1 MPRLP
6 LILFDIDGTL
16 LAAGDATH
24 ARSIT
29 AACQELFGVAGDP
42 RRADLAGRTDRYIL
56 QNVLASYGIAPEE
69 SAPRLPEAF
78 AFMED
83 YVARELPDSLAE
95 RVLPGVPALLAALQ
109 AHDLALGLVT
119 GNLRRIA
126 QAKLDRAGIWAPFAH
141 EGGGIGGYGDAS
153 IERADLPPVAL
164 AAAEQA
170 LGQPVPAAQ
179 VVIVGDTP
187 HDIACGQA
195 CAART
200 VAVATGRFSAAAL
213 QACGPDLVLDDL
225 TGADRF
231 IEFVLADGYGPP
243 RPPMLGGTAASAG
256 MPVVAARRRGR
267 G

>member
-16 LAAGDATH
+16 LAAGDPTH

-29 AACQELFGVAGDP
+29 VACQELFGVAGDP

-56 QNVLASYGIAPEE
+56 QNVLAAYGIPPET

-83 YVARELPDSLAE
+83 YVARELPASLAE

-109 AHDLALGLVT
+109 THDLALGLVT

-153 IERADLPPVAL
+153 TERADLPPVAL

-179 VVIVGDTP
+179 AIIVGDTP

-200 VAVATGRFSAAAL
+200 IAVATGRFSAAAL

-225 TGADRF
+225 ADTAR
-231 IEFVLADGYGPP
+231 IVEFVLAGAAGPSYP
-243 RPPMLGGTAASAG
+243 SMLRGTATNAG
-256 MPVVAARRRGR
+256 TPLVPARQRGR
-267 G
+267 